1 MKNILGLVAEVE
13 DKAVAILDSAKA
25 EKQRIK
31 EEENKK
37 RLEIENNKKKE
48 YQQEIDLYQSQL
60 DNATEAEIHTLKDQM
75 QQNKDELNAYYEK
88 NKIILVNQLT
98 KQVIGE

>member
-1 MKNILGLVAEVE
+1 MKDILGLVAEVE

-37 RLEIENNKKKE
+37 RADIENNKKNE
-48 YQQEIDLYQSQL
+48 YQQEISIYQSQL
-60 DNATEAEIHTLKDQM
+60 DDATKAEINTLEGQM
-75 QQNKDELNAYYEK
+75 KQNKDELNAYYEK
-88 NKIILVNQLT
+88 NKIMLVKQLT

>member
-13 DKAVAILDSAKA
+13 DKAVAILDSAKE

-31 EEENKK
+31 EEENKNRLSIENIK
-37 RLEIENNKKKE
+37 KNEYQLEIA
-48 YQQEIDLYQSQL
+48 LYQSQL
-60 DNATEAEIHTLKDQM
+60 DMATKAELDTLEDQM
-75 QQNKDELNAYYEK
+75 RQNKNQLNAYFDK
-88 NKIILVNQLT
+88 NKTMLVNQLT